1 MTSNIFIIEFKTTY
15 HFTSYVIVEWM
26 GKLQCYI
33 WSNCQSDL
41 FEKKNKNDQGC
52 EDVSDEN
59 LEETEICDP
68 NDCAYNGQCIKDYNP
83 NRPPHYT
90 RVLSDIRIN
99 YLGTNTIQ
107 KCKTYCK
114 NYTYA
119 SVAYKYECHCANDF
133 AVEPEWLPDS
143 SCNLPCHGNR
153 AQTCGGGYKS
163 NVYTV

>member
-1 MTSNIFIIEFKTTY
+1 MTCLSLNLKQHNILPVISSWSEWASCSV
-15 HFTSYVIVEWM
+15 TSGAIVSPTCSR
-26 GKLQCYI
+26 KRTRTC
-33 WSNCQSDL
+33 
-41 FEKKNKNDQGC
+41 DQGC
-52 EDVSDEN
+52 ADVSDES

-68 NDCAYNGQCIKDYNP
+68 NDCTYNGQCIKDYNP

-107 KCKTYCK
+107 KCKKYCK